1 MAKRLIAVL
10 AALMLILCAVSA
22 PAENAGDDPVL
33 VTVNGEEIRE
43 SNAMLRFWKDYIDN
57 YYQTNYGVDPAQY
70 ADTIRQDAMDYTLHY
85 TVLGQKLAAEGK
97 DLSEEAKKAT
107 LKEEWDEI
115 VAEFMEEVYGV
126 GADATDDDKAAAKA
140 DALAY
145 IETNYGYTED
155 LYVNEESNSVR
166 AYIILINT
174 MVQDRVAGQYDVTDG
189 EVEAYFLEKAESD
202 KAIVGDSATAYEY
215 YPYFYGGESYFIP
228 EGYRG
233 VTHILLG
240 VDEELLNTY
249 NDLLARVEEQ
259 NSADQEGTDTAAG
272 TEETTEEPDTAAGT
286 EETTEEPVT
295 QEMVDAAKQAI
306 LDSVQER
313 VNEIRAKLADGATFE
328 DLILEYGTDPGM
340 QDDATRASGYAVH
353 ADSIM
358 WEPNFQKAA
367 MALTAPGEVSDPV
380 ISSYGVHIVHYLR
393 DIPAGVV
400 EFTDAIRAEIRDTL
414 ENNKYADAVE
424 KLTDGW
430 IGESEIV
437 WTDAGQA
444 WKPAEEETAAAE

>member
-1 MAKRLIAVL
+1 M
-10 AALMLILCAVSA
+10 
-22 PAENAGDDPVL
+22 
-33 VTVNGEEIRE
+33 
-43 SNAMLRFWKDYIDN
+43 
-57 YYQTNYGVDPAQY
+57 
-70 ADTIRQDAMDYTLHY
+70 
-85 TVLGQKLAAEGK
+85 
-97 DLSEEAKKAT
+97 
-107 LKEEWDEI
+107 
-115 VAEFMEEVYGV
+115 
-126 GADATDDDKAAAKA
+126 
-140 DALAY
+140 
-145 IETNYGYTED
+145 
-155 LYVNEESNSVR
+155 
-166 AYIILINT
+166 
-174 MVQDRVAGQYDVTDG
+174 
-189 EVEAYFLEKAESD
+189 
-202 KAIVGDSATAYEY
+202 
-215 YPYFYGGESYFIP
+215 
-228 EGYRG
+228 
-233 VTHILLG
+233 
-240 VDEELLNTY
+240 
-249 NDLLARVEEQ
+249 
-259 NSADQEGTDTAAG
+259 
-272 TEETTEEPDTAAGT
+272 
-286 EETTEEPVT
+286 
-295 QEMVDAAKQAI
+295 DAAKQAI